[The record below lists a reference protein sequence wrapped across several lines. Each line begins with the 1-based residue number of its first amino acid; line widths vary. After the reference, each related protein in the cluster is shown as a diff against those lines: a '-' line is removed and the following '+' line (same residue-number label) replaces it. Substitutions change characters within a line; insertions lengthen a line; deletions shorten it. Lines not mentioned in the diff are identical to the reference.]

1 MRGVV
6 VAWWDWRWRADT
18 TAVGRVGLGLG
29 WVAFCFV
36 AWATSD
42 SFRFRL
48 SVPVPRPARHH
59 RARARPV
66 KQLIQLRASS
76 VAVAYH
82 HEARGVCCMRHVAV
96 VHPLCWN
103 RKQRRRIIVTLCKK
117 EKNNGKATTRC
128 VQCVRVSCSSRCKQ
142 LYLAALLSN

>member
-48 SVPVPRPARHH
+48 SLPVPRPARHH

-76 VAVAYH
+76 FAVAYH

-96 VHPLCWN
+96 VHPLCW
-103 RKQRRRIIVTLCKK
+103 KQRTTTDHCDVVQKGEEQRQG
-117 EKNNGKATTRC
+117 NN
-128 VQCVRVSCSSRCKQ
+128 
-142 LYLAALLSN
+142 ALRAVCARLV